1 MAGMKVRI
9 KLYARLERY
18 LPKGG
23 DDPNEADLDVAPGTT
38 VAEVFQGLGLPR
50 EYCHL
55 VLVNG
60 SYLAPAERE
69 TRVLETGDHL
79 AAWPP
84 VAGGATD
91 GAGKAAGAGGKE
103 PAKAAT
109 KTVITKEMAVTH
121 KDFFRTLPDALGSEK
136 FKRTDHGVIFGD
148 ARKTLAVSL
157 GPERVRQVAGLKVP
171 ATDVTLAFSGYDRT
185 EIAAAL
191 RRFERMFQRGGG

>member
-1 MAGMKVRI
+1 MMDMKVRV

-23 DDPNEADLDVAPGTT
+23 DDANEADLDVAPGTT
-38 VAEVFQGLGLPR
+38 VAEVFQGLGLPK
-50 EYCHL
+50 EFCHL

-60 SYLAPAERE
+60 GYLAPAERA
-69 TRVLETGDHL
+69 TRVLEKGDHL

-84 VAGGATD
+84 VAGGAD
-91 GAGKAAGAGGKE
+91 KS

-109 KTVITKEMAVTH
+109 RTVVTKEMAVTH
-121 KDFFRTLPDALGSEK
+121 ADFFRTLPKALGSET
-136 FKRTDHGVIFGD
+136 FKKTDHGVVLGVG
-148 ARKTLAVSL
+148 KKVLAVSL

-171 ATDVTLAFSGYDRT
+171 ATDVTLSFSGYERT

-191 RRFERMFQRGGG
+191 RRFEQMFQKGGG

>member
-1 MAGMKVRI
+1 MTDMKVRV

-23 DDPNEADLDVAPGTT
+23 DDANEADLDVTPGTT

-50 EYCHL
+50 EFCHL

-60 SYLAPAERE
+60 GYLAPAERE
-69 TRVLETGDHL
+69 TRVLEKGDHL

-84 VAGGATD
+84 VAGGA
-91 GAGKAAGAGGKE
+91 AGGAAGSDPKD

-109 KTVITKEMAVTH
+109 RTVVTKEMAVTH
-121 KDFFRTLPDALGSEK
+121 ADFFRTLPKALGSET
-136 FKRTDHGVIFGD
+136 FKKTDHGVVLG
-148 ARKTLAVSL
+148 AGKKVLAVSL

-171 ATDVTLAFSGYDRT
+171 ATDVTLSFSGYERT

-191 RRFERMFQRGGG
+191 RRFEQMFQKGGG